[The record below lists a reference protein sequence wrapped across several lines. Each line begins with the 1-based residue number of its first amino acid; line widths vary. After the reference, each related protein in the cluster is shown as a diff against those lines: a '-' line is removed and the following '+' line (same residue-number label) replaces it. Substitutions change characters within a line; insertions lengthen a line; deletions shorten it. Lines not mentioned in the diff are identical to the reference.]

1 MTILEPLL
9 KVTITLSF
17 LILMGYGVFK
27 AIPER
32 KRNFLLWLRYK
43 LLKKKLSETFM
54 EEIVKNIQ
62 EEKKM
67 EEYAKQKILKGDIPE
82 KKLKEFLYIYEMIEQ
97 EVKNGKNNNKWN
109 FSK

>member
-17 LILMGYGVFK
+17 LILMGYGVFR

-43 LLKKKLSETFM
+43 LLKKKLSEEFM
-54 EEIVKNIQ
+54 EEVVKNIQ
-62 EEKKM
+62 EEKPM
-67 EEYAKQKILKGDIPE
+67 EEFVKNKVLKDNFPGTKI
-82 KKLKEFLYIYEMIEQ
+82 KELSYIYEMIEK
-97 EVKNGKNNNKWN
+97 EVKNV
-109 FSK
+109 

>member
-17 LILMGYGVFK
+17 LILMGYGVFR

-43 LLKKKLSETFM
+43 LLKKKLSEEFM
-54 EEIVKNIQ
+54 EEVVKNIQ
-62 EEKKM
+62 EEKPM
-67 EEYAKQKILKGDIPE
+67 EEFVKNKVLKDNFPGTKI
-82 KKLKEFLYIYEMIEQ
+82 KELSYIYEMIEK
-97 EVKNGKNNNKWN
+97 EAKNDR
-109 FSK
+109 

>member
-17 LILMGYGVFK
+17 FILMGYGVFR

-54 EEIVKNIQ
+54 EEVVKNIQ
-62 EEKKM
+62 EEKPM
-67 EEYAKQKILKGDIPE
+67 EEFIKNKILKDNFPGTKI
-82 KKLKEFLYIYEMIEQ
+82 KELSYIYEMIEK
-97 EVKNGKNNNKWN
+97 EAKNDR
-109 FSK
+109 